1 MSSWRNGRGF
11 QWQPVKL
18 WWWWTPCLRELRQCW
33 NIMVATQNIDPLEPI
48 WTFSPRGVLSFVASD
63 SDIIN
68 VLSSFEGTANLQ
80 CYTSC
85 TLTTLHCIKVSFLQG
100 CPIKRYNK
108 IFAEMWG
115 VYSLLWDTVI
125 IICIVTPLLTAG
137 YAQEWLTLF
146 RHSPWL
152 WLVVLI
158 SGAVDSCRSNYS
170 HWVEPQT
177 VDLYTADLYRI
188 LLSEHNY
195 NFSKYNIKKL
205 LQTTALSCH

>member
-48 WTFSPRGVLSFVASD
+48 WTFSPRGVVSFVASD

-85 TLTTLHCIKVSFLQG
+85 KLTTLHCIKVSFLQG

-115 VYSLLWDTVI
+115 VYRNVRGVLTFVRYCNYYMYCYAIVNSRVCTRVIDTFQ
-125 IICIVTPLLTAG
+125 TLPLALIG
-137 YAQEWLTLF
+137 CVDF
-146 RHSPWL
+146 RSSGFLQIKLQPLGGATDSGFVHSRP
-152 WLVVLI
+152 V
-158 SGAVDSCRSNYS
+158 SYS
-170 HWVEPQT
+170 T
-177 VDLYTADLYRI
+177 IRT
-188 LLSEHNY
+188 
-195 NFSKYNIKKL
+195 
-205 LQTTALSCH
+205 